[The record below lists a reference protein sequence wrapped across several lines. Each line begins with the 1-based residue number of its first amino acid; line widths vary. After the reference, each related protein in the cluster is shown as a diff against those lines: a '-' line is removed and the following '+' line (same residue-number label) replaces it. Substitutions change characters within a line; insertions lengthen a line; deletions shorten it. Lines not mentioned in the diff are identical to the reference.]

1 VAVDCSDCV
10 YLCRFC
16 HCLLM
21 ICWYLRQSDRAS
33 SSLLWSWRWHRYT
46 DWYWRTICLQDFVDG
61 RFSECEYRCVSVCV
75 SAWCRPSGPFFNA
88 GCIMYNISIFYFTFY
103 LFVGGVR
110 THSMPHPTCLVHTV
124 SRTYIPGFIQ
134 ICSGLGELWSKNPFT
149 TLAVDALSLQ

>member
-1 VAVDCSDCV
+1 MAVDCSDCV
-10 YLCRFC
+10 YLCRIC

-21 ICWYLRQSDRAS
+21 TCWYLRQSDRAS
-33 SSLLWSWRWHRYT
+33 SSWLWSWRWHRYT
-46 DWYWRTICLQDFVDG
+46 DWYWRTICLQDIVDG

-88 GCIMYNISIFYFTFY
+88 GCIMYNISIFLFY
-103 LFVGGVR
+103 ILLICGGCVCTQR
-110 THSMPHPTCLVHTV
+110 PTLRAWYTLWF
-124 SRTYIPGFIQ
+124 RTYIPGFIQ

>member
-1 VAVDCSDCV
+1 MAVDCSDCV

-61 RFSECEYRCVSVCV
+61 WFSECEYRCVSVCV

-103 LFVGGVR
+103 LFVGGAYAPNAPPYVPGAHCGPAL
-110 THSMPHPTCLVHTV
+110 TFQVLSKSVQV
-124 SRTYIPGFIQ
+124 SGSYDQ
-134 ICSGLGELWSKNPFT
+134 K
-149 TLAVDALSLQ
+149 TLSQPSQ

>member
-1 VAVDCSDCV
+1 MAVDCSDCV

-61 RFSECEYRCVSVCV
+61 WFSECEYRCVSVCV

-103 LFVGGVR
+103 LFVGGCVC
-110 THSMPHPTCLVHTV
+110 TQHPTLRAWCTLW

-149 TLAVDALSLQ
+149 TLTVDALSLQ